1 MTVFLRGSRS
11 PGRGVVGEPAPVELI
26 EALDS
31 LFAGEPHATQQEAT
45 A

>member
-1 MTVFLRGSRS
+1 
-11 PGRGVVGEPAPVELI
+11 VGEPAPVELI

-31 LFAGEPHATQQEAT
+31 LFAGEPHAIQQEAT